1 MENKT
6 WTYADRYRHI
16 KEVKIRHT
24 EEKRIQQGGFMN
36 ADDYGNVPLPED
48 YHFTP
53 IPGGWRLYR
62 LFRLGGEFCRY
73 AGDSSHLC
81 GSN

>member
-24 EEKRIQQGGFMN
+24 EEKPIPPGRSMN
-36 ADDYGNVPLPED
+36 ADD
-48 YHFTP
+48 
-53 IPGGWRLYR
+53 
-62 LFRLGGEFCRY
+62 
-73 AGDSSHLC
+73 
-81 GSN
+81 

>member
-24 EEKRIQQGGFMN
+24 EKSGFSR
-36 ADDYGNVPLPED
+36 ADL
-48 YHFTP
+48 
-53 IPGGWRLYR
+53 
-62 LFRLGGEFCRY
+62 
-73 AGDSSHLC
+73 
-81 GSN
+81 